1 MMVKVVEIREEG
13 EKNARKGNKAQI
25 PELQKDILSVLFL
38 LFTCTNI
45 TIATTVSALYSYII
59 LSVVVF

>member
-45 TIATTVSALYSYII
+45 TIATTVSAFHS
-59 LSVVVF
+59 